1 MRKVR
6 LGLSFVGSLLAA
18 AVQAQ
23 SLPALLESSV
33 SAISGGMIT
42 ATGGTVS
49 IGESSVID
57 MTSIPADDLAGLG
70 SSSSPLAFEPNLPK
84 PEEKLATY
92 DRDRPL
98 SYEACPDDDKDGV
111 CNPQDDCE
119 NTPAKAVVL
128 PSGCH
133 LRRDAPLELV
143 GVFFDFNGTSLR
155 PESFEILDRVVAVL
169 RQQFNVVVEIGGHSD
184 SRGDPETNRKVSE
197 ARAKAVYDY
206 LVNRGIAPYRLRF
219 KGYGESQ
226 PVAANTLADGED
238 FAAGRARNRR
248 VDLRVVSDL
257 AEARRGSEQTN

>member
-1 MRKVR
+1 MRGVG
-6 LGLSFVGSLLAA
+6 LGLSFFGGLLAA
-18 AVQAQ
+18 AVHAQ
-23 SLPALLESSV
+23 SLPTLLDGSGSP
-33 SAISGGMIT
+33 ISGGMGMP
-42 ATGGTVS
+42 TGRTVNV
-49 IGESSVID
+49 GEGSVID

-70 SSSSPLAFEPNLPK
+70 SSNSSLAFESTAPQ
-84 PEEKLATY
+84 PEEKLAAY

-111 CNPQDDCE
+111 CNPQDYCD
-119 NTPAKAVVL
+119 NTPPKAVVL

-133 LRRDAPLELV
+133 LSRDAPLELV

-248 VDLRVVSDL
+248 VDMRVVSDL
-257 AEARRGSEQTN
+257 AEARRSEQTN

>member
-1 MRKVR
+1 M
-6 LGLSFVGSLLAA
+6 G
-18 AVQAQ
+18 VQAQ
-23 SLPALLESSV
+23 GLPSLASGTANAV
-33 SAISGGMIT
+33 GSAVAVPGGAMVPISDG
-42 ATGGTVS
+42 
-49 IGESSVID
+49 SVID
-57 MTSIPADDLAGLG
+57 MSGIPADNLVGLG
-70 SSSSPLAFEPNLPK
+70 SGSSPDVFVGGIPE
-84 PEEKLATY
+84 PEEKLASLEKKQEL
-92 DRDRPL
+92 D
-98 SYEACPDDDKDGV
+98 YEACPDDDNDGV
-111 CNPQDDCE
+111 CNTQDYCS

-133 LRRDAPLELV
+133 LSRDAPLELV

-184 SRGDPETNRKVSE
+184 SRGNRETNRKVSE

-206 LVNRGIAPYRLRF
+206 LINRGIAPYRLRF

-226 PVAANTLADGED
+226 PVAANKLADGED

-257 AEARRGSEQTN
+257 AEAGSEASRTN

>member
-33 SAISGGMIT
+33 SPISGGMIM
-42 ATGGTVS
+42 APGGTVS

-57 MTSIPADDLAGLG
+57 MTSIPADELAGLG
-70 SSSSPLAFEPNLPK
+70 SSSSLAFQSTVPK

-111 CNPQDDCE
+111 CNPQDYCE

-133 LRRDAPLELV
+133 LSRDAPLELV
-143 GVFFDFNGTSLR
+143 GVFFDFNGTFLR

-197 ARAKAVYDY
+197 ARAKAVYEY
-206 LVNRGIAPYRLRF
+206 LVSRGIAPYRLRF

-238 FAAGRARNRR
+238 FAAGRVRNRR